1 MTNSN
6 PIRGFIF
13 DLDGVLTDT
22 AEFHYLG
29 WQRFCDEEALPF
41 DRQRNEHLRGVARV
55 DALKFV
61 LAGRAVAPEQFN
73 EMLARKNRYYLEYV
87 ERLTPADLL
96 PGAKRLLE
104 QCRGSGLKTALA
116 SASKNAPRVI
126 ELLRIGELLDAISD
140 GNSVLRSKPSP
151 DLFLHAAG
159 QLHLPASTCVVV
171 EDAEAGVAAART
183 AGMRVIGLGPASR
196 VGAADLVLPDLSEAA
211 LDALISRLAP

>member
-1 MTNSN
+1 MTTLNN
-6 PIRGFIF
+6 IRGFIF

-22 AEFHYLG
+22 AEFHYFG
-29 WQRFCDEEALPF
+29 WQRFCDEEGLPF

-61 LAGRAVAPEQFN
+61 LAGREVSPGQFE

-96 PGAKRLLE
+96 PGARRLLE
-104 QCRGSGLKTALA
+104 QCRDAGLRTAVA
-116 SASKNAPRVI
+116 SASKNAPLVI
-126 ELLRIGELLDAISD
+126 ALLNIGDLLDAVSD
-140 GNSVLRSKPSP
+140 GNSVLRSKPAP

-159 QLHLPASTCVVV
+159 QLRLPASACVVV

-183 AGMRVIGLGPASR
+183 AGMRVIGLGPPQR
-196 VGAADLVLPDLSEAA
+196 VGAADLVLPDLSAA
-211 LDALISRLAP
+211 TLDTLLSRWSD